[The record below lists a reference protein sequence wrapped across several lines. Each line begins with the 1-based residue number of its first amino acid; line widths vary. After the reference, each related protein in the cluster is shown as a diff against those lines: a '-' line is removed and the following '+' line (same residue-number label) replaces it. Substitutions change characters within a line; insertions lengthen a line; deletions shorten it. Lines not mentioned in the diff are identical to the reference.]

1 MKVMAMNWRSVGALA
16 RKDLQEVRMNKVAWI
31 PAVIVPLVIVVLLPL
46 AFILVPELFAPQAA
60 TASGASVQQ
69 VIKLVPQTMVHELH
83 GLNEVQLWVV
93 FTTGYI
99 SAPLLLLLPLM
110 FSSIAGADSFVGE
123 RERKTLEALLYTPA
137 TDGELF
143 LGKVIASVVPALILT
158 WLSFVVYA
166 VVVNAAGW
174 YIMHRVWFPTTA
186 WWPLMLWV
194 APAVATLGMAA
205 AVLISSRVSTFME
218 AYQLTG
224 SLVIIV
230 LGLVVAQ
237 ATGVL
242 SLNVPPVTF
251 LVGLGFWAVDAVLV
265 WLSVRLFSRGAVK
278 ALA

>member
-1 MKVMAMNWRSVGALA
+1 MNWRAVGALA
-16 RKDLQEVRMNKVAWI
+16 RKDLKEVRLNKVAWI
-31 PAVIVPLVIVVLLPL
+31 PAAIVPMVIVVLLPL
-46 AFILVPELFAPQAA
+46 ACILAPELFSPSAA
-60 TASGASVQQ
+60 TPAAANGVQTLTS
-69 VIKLVPQTMVHELH
+69 LVPSSMVSELH
-83 GLNEVQLWVV
+83 GLNDAQRWVV
-93 FTTGYI
+93 FSTGFI
-99 SAPLLLLLPLM
+99 SAPMLLLLPLM

-123 RERKTLEALLYTPA
+123 RERKTLEALLYTPT

-143 LGKVIASVVPALILT
+143 LGKVIASVVPALLLT

-166 VVVNAAGW
+166 TVVNLAGW
-174 YIMHRVWFPTTA
+174 HIMQRVWFPTAA

-194 APAVATLGMAA
+194 APAIATLGMAA

-230 LGLVVAQ
+230 LALVIAQ

-242 SLNVPPVTF
+242 SLSVLVTL
-251 LVGLGFWAVDAVLV
+251 LVGLAFWAVDAVLV
-265 WLSVRLFSRGAVK
+265 WLSVRLFSRGALK

>member
-1 MKVMAMNWRSVGALA
+1 MNWRAVGALA
-16 RKDLQEVRMNKVAWI
+16 RKDLREVRQNKVAWI
-31 PAVIVPLVIVVLLPL
+31 PAAIVPMVIVLLLPL
-46 AFILVPELFAPQAA
+46 AFILGPTLLSPSAVTP
-60 TASGASVQQ
+60 ASTGAVHSLTG
-69 VIKLVPQTMVHELH
+69 LVPPSLARELP
-83 GLNEVQLWVV
+83 GLTEAQRWVV
-93 FTTGYI
+93 FTTGFI
-99 SAPLLLLLPLM
+99 SAPMILLLPLM

-143 LGKVIASVVPALILT
+143 LGKVIASVVPALLLT
-158 WLSFVVYA
+158 WVSFVVYA
-166 VVVNAAGW
+166 VVVNVAGW
-174 YIMHRVWFPTTA
+174 HIMQRVWFPTAA

-194 APAVATLGMAA
+194 APAIATLGMAA

-224 SLVIIV
+224 SLVVIV
-230 LGLVVAQ
+230 LALVVAQ

-242 SLNVPPVTF
+242 SLSVPVTL
-251 LVGLGFWAVDAVLV
+251 LVGVAVWAVDAVLV

>member
-1 MKVMAMNWRSVGALA
+1 MNWRAVGALA
-16 RKDLQEVRMNKVAWI
+16 RKDLSEVRQNKVAWI
-31 PAVIVPLVIVVLLPL
+31 PAAIVPTVIVVLLPL
-46 AFILVPELFAPQAA
+46 AFILAPTLFPPSAA
-60 TASGASVQQ
+60 TPASSGSVQTL
-69 VIKLVPQTMVHELH
+69 IGLVPPSMVNELH
-83 GLNEVQLWVV
+83 GLNDAQRWVV
-93 FTTGYI
+93 FSTGFI
-99 SAPLLLLLPLM
+99 SAPMVLLLPLM

-143 LGKVIASVVPALILT
+143 LGKVIASVVPALLLT
-158 WLSFVVYA
+158 WTSFVIYG
-166 VVVNAAGW
+166 VVVNVAGW
-174 YIMHRVWFPTTA
+174 HIMQRVWFPTAA

-194 APAVATLGMAA
+194 APAIATLGMAA

-224 SLVIIV
+224 SLVVIV
-230 LGLVVAQ
+230 LALIIAQ

-242 SLNVPPVTF
+242 SLSVLMTF
-251 LVGLGFWAVDAVLV
+251 IVGAAFWAVDAILV

>member
-1 MKVMAMNWRSVGALA
+1 MNWRAVGALA
-16 RKDLQEVRMNKVAWI
+16 RKDLKEVRLNKVAWI
-31 PAVIVPLVIVVLLPL
+31 PAALVPMVIVVLLPL
-46 AFILVPELFAPQAA
+46 ACILAPELFSPTAA
-60 TASGASVQQ
+60 TPVAANGVKTLTS
-69 VIKLVPQTMVHELH
+69 LVPPSMVSELH
-83 GLNEVQLWVV
+83 GLNDAQRWIV
-93 FTTGYI
+93 FSTGFI
-99 SAPLLLLLPLM
+99 SAPMLLLLPLM

-143 LGKVIASVVPALILT
+143 LGKVIASVVPALLLT
-158 WLSFVVYA
+158 WMSFIIYA
-166 VVVNAAGW
+166 IVVNSAGW
-174 YIMHRVWFPTTA
+174 YIMQRIWFPTAA

-194 APAVATLGMAA
+194 APAIATLGMAA

-230 LGLVVAQ
+230 LALVIAQ

-242 SLNVPPVTF
+242 SLSVGVTF

-265 WLSVRLFSRGAVK
+265 WLSVRLFSRGALK
-278 ALA
+278 SLG

>member
-1 MKVMAMNWRSVGALA
+1 MNWRAVGALA
-16 RKDLQEVRMNKVAWI
+16 RKDLKEVRQNKVAWI
-31 PAVIVPLVIVVLLPL
+31 PAAIVPMVIVLLLPL
-46 AFILVPELFAPQAA
+46 AFILGPTLLAPSAV
-60 TASGASVQQ
+60 TPASAGAVHSLTG
-69 VIKLVPQTMVHELH
+69 LVPASMARELP
-83 GLNEVQLWVV
+83 GLNEAQRWVV
-93 FTTGYI
+93 FTTGFI
-99 SAPLLLLLPLM
+99 SAPMILLLPLM

-123 RERKTLEALLYTPA
+123 RERQTLEALLYTPA

-143 LGKVIASVVPALILT
+143 LGKVIASVVPALLLT

-166 VVVNAAGW
+166 VVVNVAGW
-174 YIMHRVWFPTTA
+174 HIMQRVWFPTAA

-194 APAVATLGMAA
+194 APAIATLGMAA

-224 SLVIIV
+224 SLVVIV
-230 LGLVVAQ
+230 LALVIAQ

-242 SLNVPPVTF
+242 SLSVPVTL
-251 LVGLGFWAVDAVLV
+251 LVGVAVWAVDAVLV

>member
-1 MKVMAMNWRSVGALA
+1 MNWRAVGALA
-16 RKDLQEVRMNKVAWI
+16 RKDLREVRQNKVAWI
-31 PAVIVPLVIVVLLPL
+31 PAAIVPIVIILLLPL
-46 AFILVPELFAPQAA
+46 AFILAPTLFSPSAA
-60 TASGASVQQ
+60 TPASTSSVRTLTA
-69 VIKLVPQTMVHELH
+69 LVPTSMVRELH
-83 GLNEVQLWVV
+83 GLNEAQRWVV
-93 FTTGYI
+93 FSTGFV
-99 SAPLLLLLPLM
+99 SAPMLLLLPLM

-143 LGKVIASVVPALILT
+143 LGKVIASVVPALLLT
-158 WLSFVVYA
+158 WLSFVIYA
-166 VVVNAAGW
+166 VVVNVAGW
-174 YIMHRVWFPTTA
+174 HIMQRVWFPTAA

-194 APAVATLGMAA
+194 APAIATLGMAA

-224 SLVIIV
+224 SLVVIV
-230 LGLVVAQ
+230 LALVVGQ

-242 SLNVPPVTF
+242 SLSVAVT
-251 LVGLGFWAVDAVLV
+251 LLIGLAVWAVDAVLV

>member
-1 MKVMAMNWRSVGALA
+1 MKVMAMNWRAVGALA

-31 PAVIVPLVIVVLLPL
+31 PAVIVPMVIVVLLPL
-46 AFILVPELFAPQAA
+46 AFILVPELFAPG
-60 TASGASVQQ
+60 TTSDSVQQ
-69 VIKLVPQTMVHELH
+69 INKLVPQTMVHELH
-83 GLNEVQLWVV
+83 GLNPVQLWVV
-93 FTTGYI
+93 FSTGYI

-158 WLSFVVYA
+158 WLSFVLYA

-174 YIMHRVWFPTTA
+174 YIMQRVWFPTTA
-186 WWPLMLWV
+186 WWPLMFWV
-194 APAVATLGMAA
+194 APAIATLGMAA

-230 LGLVVAQ
+230 LGLVIAQ

-242 SLNVPPVTF
+242 SLNVPLVTL
-251 LVGLGFWAVDAVLV
+251 LVGLGFWGVDAVLV

>member
-1 MKVMAMNWRSVGALA
+1 MNWRAVGALA
-16 RKDLQEVRMNKVAWI
+16 RKDLKEVRLNKVAWI
-31 PAVIVPLVIVVLLPL
+31 PAAIVPMVIVVLLPL
-46 AFILVPELFAPQAA
+46 ACILAPELFSPSAA
-60 TASGASVQQ
+60 TPAAASGVHTLTS
-69 VIKLVPQTMVHELH
+69 LVPPSMVSELH
-83 GLNEVQLWVV
+83 GLNDAQRWVV
-93 FTTGYI
+93 FSTGFI
-99 SAPLLLLLPLM
+99 SAPMLLLLPLM

-123 RERKTLEALLYTPA
+123 RERKTLEALLYTPT

-143 LGKVIASVVPALILT
+143 LGKVIASVVPALLLT

-166 VVVNAAGW
+166 TVVNLAGW
-174 YIMHRVWFPTTA
+174 HIMQRVWFPTAA

-194 APAVATLGMAA
+194 APAIATLGMAA

-230 LGLVVAQ
+230 LALVIAQ

-242 SLNVPPVTF
+242 SLNVLVTL
-251 LVGLGFWAVDAVLV
+251 LVGLAFWAVDAVLV
-265 WLSVRLFSRGAVK
+265 WLSVRLFSRGALK

>member
-1 MKVMAMNWRSVGALA
+1 MNWRAVGALA
-16 RKDLQEVRMNKVAWI
+16 RKDLKEVRLNKVAWI
-31 PAVIVPLVIVVLLPL
+31 PAALVPMVIVLLLPL
-46 AFILVPELFAPQAA
+46 AFILGPTLFSPSAA
-60 TASGASVQQ
+60 TTASVGA
-69 VIKLVPQTMVHELH
+69 VNTLTNLVPASMAHELP
-83 GLNEVQLWVV
+83 GLNPAQRWVV
-93 FTTGYI
+93 FTTGFI
-99 SAPLLLLLPLM
+99 SAPMILLLPLM

-143 LGKVIASVVPALILT
+143 LGKVIASVVPALLLT
-158 WLSFVVYA
+158 WVSFVIYA
-166 VVVNAAGW
+166 LVVNIAGW
-174 YIMHRVWFPTTA
+174 HIMQRVWFPTAA

-194 APAVATLGMAA
+194 APAIATLGMAA

-224 SLVIIV
+224 SLVVIV
-230 LGLVVAQ
+230 LALVIAQ

-242 SLNVPPVTF
+242 SLSVPGTL
-251 LVGLGFWAVDAVLV
+251 LVGVAFWGVDAVLV